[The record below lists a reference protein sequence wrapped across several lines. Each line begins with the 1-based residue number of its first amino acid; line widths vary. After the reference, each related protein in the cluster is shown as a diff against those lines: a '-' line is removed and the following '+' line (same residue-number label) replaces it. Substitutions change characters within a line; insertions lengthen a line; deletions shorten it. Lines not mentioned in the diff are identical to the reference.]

1 MSGKGALCAENGNA
15 NKNDK
20 SKNNNNSAKEQTQFL
35 TDETFKDAIEKC
47 MRTNPVDG
55 MCAELP
61 KFGAMPRWD
70 TSKVTNMDL
79 AFASSTSERKS
90 RKSGEAVTR

>member
-1 MSGKGALCAENGNA
+1 V
-15 NKNDK
+15 
-20 SKNNNNSAKEQTQFL
+20 KEETQQFL

-61 KFGAMPRWD
+61 KFGPMPRWD

-90 RKSGEAVTR
+90 RKSGETSHPVKFT